1 MKNVP
6 WLRPPEDH
14 VARKKR
20 TDRVLQEA
28 SNHLHYE
35 FWMLTSLAK
44 GLASGIAANGW
55 LPNALL
61 ESFVIH
67 VRVHLEFLYAKGANH
82 DAVIAAD
89 YFPSSNHWEKLRP
102 ALSDTLKKA
111 RIRAHKE
118 LAHLTYARLNVTP
131 ETKPWAF
138 IEIAN
143 QIHKVMDI
151 FLENVPKHLLGDQWQ
166 APQKGA

>member
-1 MKNVP
+1 M
-6 WLRPPEDH
+6 
-14 VARKKR
+14 AREKH
-20 TDRVLQEA
+20 TDPVLQEA

-44 GLASGIAANGW
+44 GLASSIAANGW

-67 VRVHLEFLYAKGANH
+67 VRVLLDFLYVEQPKP
-82 DAVIAAD
+82 DDVIAAD
-89 YFPSSNHWEKLRP
+89 YFPSSEEWEKLRP
-102 ALSDTLKKA
+102 AQSETLKKS
-111 RIRAHKE
+111 RTRAHKE

-143 QIHKVMDI
+143 QIHRVMDI
-151 FLENVPKHLLGDQWQ
+151 FLGNVPKHLLGNQWQ

>member
-1 MKNVP
+1 MP

-20 TDRVLQEA
+20 TDHELQQA
-28 SNHLHYE
+28 SIHLHYE
-35 FWMLTSLAK
+35 FCMLTSLAK

-55 LPNALL
+55 LLNALL

-67 VRVHLEFLYAKGANH
+67 VRVHLEFLYPKGPNR

-111 RIRAHKE
+111 RIRAHQE

-143 QIHKVMDI
+143 QIQNAMHI
-151 FLENVPKHLLGDQWQ
+151 FLENVPKHLLCDQWQ
-166 APQKGA
+166 TPQKGA